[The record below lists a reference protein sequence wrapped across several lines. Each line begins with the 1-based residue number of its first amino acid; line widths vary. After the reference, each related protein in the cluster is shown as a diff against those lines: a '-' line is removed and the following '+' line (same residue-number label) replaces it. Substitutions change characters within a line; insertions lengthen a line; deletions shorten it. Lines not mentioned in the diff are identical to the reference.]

1 MTAMA
6 SIWSLFFQAGIPN
19 VSSEKAHTLGVNC
32 PGGRRVD
39 LKEHAPNRTTVK
51 AARRGGAGRGGAR
64 SAQLAVG

>member
-1 MTAMA
+1 M
-6 SIWSLFFQAGIPN
+6 
-19 VSSEKAHTLGVNC
+19 SSEKAHTLGVNC